1 MFNCKAYLEEIKIP
15 SVHCTVA
22 SAGAVPGRYVNYVGQ
37 EYQSVNYL
45 KHVQEHTQQAHLPL
59 RQLLNRH
66 VIHPKTC
73 FFIIIRERE
82 QD

>member
-1 MFNCKAYLEEIKIP
+1 LFNCKAYLEEIKIP

-37 EYQSVNYL
+37 EYQSV
-45 KHVQEHTQQAHLPL
+45 KQAHLPL